1 MWKSFILEI
10 GGSNHR
16 PTRKVVQHIS
26 DIHEAGVDAIGQTFR
41 GTEGELAF
49 FLKNVVP
56 LLWQKGVP
64 RHRGP
69 ATAQILQAADY
80 VLQQDMRSSRSSVL

>member
-1 MWKSFILEI
+1 MKRPLNRGQNRSWRSVAKEFPKTLTGQTISARQSISRGAAEGMWKSFILEI

-16 PTRKVVQHIS
+16 PTRKVAQHIS

-49 FLKNVVP
+49 F
-56 LLWQKGVP
+56 
-64 RHRGP
+64 
-69 ATAQILQAADY
+69 
-80 VLQQDMRSSRSSVL
+80 